1 MKEKVEAIFK
11 LMEVMGVTIEDL
23 QAFNQSIEAAKKLA
37 EQLNISATPAF
48 YINGKAISG
57 YNESLILKALNNIK

>member
-1 MKEKVEAIFK
+1 MHVKSK
-11 LMEVMGVTIEDL
+11 IE
-23 QAFNQSIEAAKKLA
+23 ETKKMA

-48 YINGKAISG
+48 YINGKSISG